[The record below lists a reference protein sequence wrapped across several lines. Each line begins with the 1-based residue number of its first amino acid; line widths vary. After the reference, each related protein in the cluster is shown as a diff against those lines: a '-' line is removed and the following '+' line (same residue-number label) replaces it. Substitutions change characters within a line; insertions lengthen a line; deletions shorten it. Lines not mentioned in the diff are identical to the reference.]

1 MEGGKEGNMEGR
13 KKGRETSRQGH
24 VKRDSILPK
33 SILANITW
41 MARLLGLFCF
51 VFFLS
56 PFVYM
61 SSHPSQVMEKE
72 PRNSGEKYT
81 CLLFLVAFSK

>member
-51 VFFLS
+51 VFFSLSLCIHELS
-56 PFVYM
+56 PLT
-61 SSHPSQVMEKE
+61 SH
-72 PRNSGEKYT
+72 GER
-81 CLLFLVAFSK
+81 A